1 VSAPSPF
8 TGVPGSLN
16 TSLTTLQVAEPAT
29 LWGWGHTLGAG
40 GTSNDRLAV
49 SADLGQ
55 TWQQADV
62 ATTARVT
69 ASTYSGANLLDAWMT
84 DAQHAWIITQDASTG
99 TASLKKTETGLS
111 NLAVVSG
118 APADATNVRFF
129 TATTGILVA
138 GKGGTAST
146 WAIYR
151 TTDGGT
157 TWQPVGSSLAHQAGD
172 KVYSAT
178 LLGSTLWLTTAKGQ
192 LLRTTDAGLTWTI
205 TDLPTG
211 GVAGQ
216 LAFRDAANGLLL
228 ATNNTLYGTTDGGQS
243 WQAVAGSGP
252 RRAQGLVAVPGSA
265 GTYLSFDG
273 VCAAACTSK
282 GSAVSV
288 DNGLTWRELENTI
301 YHTAMAAQAGNRA
314 WSAGYNRANLY
325 TTSNVVLGTTAA
337 RPVAAERPWPNPA
350 TGYLNFAAEAQSRQ
364 VTLYDAVG
372 RRQASYTL
380 PAQATRLELTGCAP
394 GLYLLQYPVQGR
406 PYATRLVV
414 ATP

>member
-1 VSAPSPF
+1 MS
-8 TGVPGSLN
+8 T
-16 TSLTTLQVAEPAT
+16 
-29 LWGWGHTLGAG
+29 
-40 GTSNDRLAV
+40 
-49 SADLGQ
+49 DLGQ

-62 ATTARVT
+62 ATNARVT
-69 ASTYSGANLLDAWMT
+69 ASTYSGDNLLDAWMT
-84 DAQHAWIITQDASTG
+84 DAQHTWIITQDASTG
-99 TASLKKTETGLS
+99 TASLKKTETGLG

-118 APADATNVRFF
+118 APASAANVRFF
-129 TATTGILVA
+129 TATTGILVTE
-138 GKGGTAST
+138 KGGPAAM
-146 WAIYR
+146 WALYR

-157 TWQPVGSSLAHQAGD
+157 TWQPVGSSLAHLAGD
-172 KVYSAT
+172 KVYGAT

-211 GVAGQ
+211 GPAGQ

-252 RRAQGLVAVPGSA
+252 RRAQGIVAVPGSA
-265 GTYLSFDG
+265 GTYISFDG
-273 VCAAACTSK
+273 TCAAACTSK

-314 WSAGYNRANLY
+314 WAAGYNRANLY

-337 RPVAAERPWPNPA
+337 RPGAAERPWPNPA

-394 GLYLLQYPVQGR
+394 GLYLLQFPVQGR